1 MAYDVFDRKHEI
13 IVAGGGLVGW
23 AAAMTAARAGRKVL
37 LVARR
42 PNLGWE
48 ITSALADTLAP
59 ETSPLA
65 AELLE
70 RLAAIGAAR
79 GDRIVAPAVE
89 LVLDRMADE
98 AGIEL
103 LLYAT
108 PLAPIKVGDR
118 VAGILVGAKDGQ
130 HTLRGDLVVDTTDH
144 RLLAREAGLPIIVAD
159 TASGRSTIVLNLAG
173 DLDDRALGQCDAATH
188 IAIRRSV
195 WPGEVLVRY
204 DLPTCSPIEA
214 QLAAPDVLDFVHRE
228 VPATGSAMVTTLST
242 EPLPLGAVV
251 TGAGHCPSLV
261 TVGDAED
268 GSPGA
273 RIALGETLGAQA
285 SDGWSATDSD
295 AVVDA
300 GALLP
305 APAREAS
312 GVLVAGGGTAGA
324 LAAIAAARHGAR
336 TTVIEPLGYLGGIG
350 TGGGIHSYYHGVS
363 DRLQDEL
370 DARVAEL
377 SPLFLGGHRVAGFH
391 PDAKKVALMELA
403 TRAGVE
409 ILLGVTATGVTT
421 DPVAEES
428 SAVGAEVAERS
439 APSRP
444 VVRLASVQAA
454 GPDGPCVLEAAAF
467 VDATG
472 DGDVAAMAGAE
483 FNMGREGDGLL
494 HAFSQSAG
502 HIGKDRESGEPQL
515 AMLNFDA
522 GYVDPD
528 DVTDMSRARRL
539 GLRRLWKD
547 AWTADERWTYI
558 APHLGLR
565 QGRQIIGD
573 YQLTL
578 RDEIAG
584 ARFPD
589 VVVYAKAHYDNHFYD
604 YENESD
610 TAAVWVWLLGQW
622 RTLTG
627 CEVPYRCL
635 LPRGIEGLVIGCRA
649 LSLTQDAHY
658 QFRMQRD
665 MQRVGIAAG
674 IAAALAARGGVTP
687 RAINVPELQAILA
700 KTGALTETD
709 RPQPALPDHT
719 TAELIDDLA
728 SDDAAPPA
736 VWQLAFGH
744 NDAAVAL
751 REAVR
756 TGPPAQRFWSAAALA
771 ITGDTAA
778 VPELVAAVG
787 ERRDETIE
795 TNRAAPKWL
804 PAMVLLGRIGDPAA
818 MPALSEVLEDRAA
831 PLSATLAAVRAL
843 GRIGDASAESA
854 VRRVLARDDLDTDR
868 FLQFSVGNLPQATED
883 ARWQFELACAETLA
897 QIGKPDPSIA
907 RKYLTDDRAYVRRLA
922 RRVIEM

>member
-13 IVAGGGLVGW
+13 IVAGSGLLGW

-37 LVARR
+37 LVSRR

-48 ITSALADTLAP
+48 ITSALADTLSP
-59 ETSPLA
+59 EDSPLA
-65 AELLE
+65 GELLE
-70 RLAAIGAAR
+70 RLVALGAAR
-79 GDRIVAPAVE
+79 DGRIVAPAVE
-89 LVLDRMADE
+89 LVLERMAEE

-108 PLAPIKVGDR
+108 PLAPVKVAGR

-130 HTLRGDLVVDTTDH
+130 HTLRGDLVVDATDN
-144 RLLAREAGLPIIVAD
+144 RLPAREAGLPLAVAD
-159 TASGRSTIVLNLAG
+159 TVAGRSTIVLNLAG
-173 DLDDRALGQCDAATH
+173 DLDDQALGDSGAATG
-188 IAIRRSV
+188 IALRRSV
-195 WPGEVLVRY
+195 WPGEILVTY
-204 DLPTCSPIEA
+204 NLPTCSPIDA
-214 QLAAPDVLDFVHRE
+214 QLAAPDVLDFVHRN
-228 VPATGSAMVTTLST
+228 VSTTATAMVTTMST
-242 EPLPLGAVV
+242 EPLPLEARV
-251 TGAGHCPSLV
+251 TGAGQCPGLV
-261 TVGDAED
+261 TVADTED
-268 GSPGA
+268 NSPAA

-285 SDGWSATDSD
+285 TAGWSATDNDTIS
-295 AVVDA
+295 DA

-312 GVLVAGGGTAGA
+312 DVVVAGGGTGGA
-324 LAAIAAARHGAR
+324 LAAIAAARQGAR

-350 TGGGIHSYYHGVS
+350 TGGGIHSYYHGVT
-363 DRLQDEL
+363 DDLQDEL

-377 SPLFLGGHRVAGFH
+377 SPRFLGGHRVAGFH
-391 PDAKKVALMELA
+391 PDAKKVALMEMA

-421 DPVAEES
+421 EPVAEEPS
-428 SAVGAEVAERS
+428 TAKTEVAERGT
-439 APSRP
+439 PSRP
-444 VVRLASVQAA
+444 VVRLTSVQAA

-483 FNMGREGDGLL
+483 FNMGRQGDGLL

-502 HIGKDRESGEPQL
+502 HIGETKDGEPQL

-539 GLRRLWKD
+539 GLKRLWKD
-547 AWTADERWTYI
+547 AWTAHQRWTYI

-578 RDEIAG
+578 SDEIAG
-584 ARFPD
+584 ARSPD

-610 TAAVWVWLLGQW
+610 AAAVWVWLLGQW
-622 RTLTG
+622 RTRTG

-635 LPRGIEGLVIGCRA
+635 LPRGVEGLVIGCRA

-658 QFRMQRD
+658 QLRMQRD

-674 IAAALAARGGVTP
+674 IAAAMAAKAGTTP
-687 RAINVPELQAILA
+687 RAINVPELQAILT
-700 KTGALTETD
+700 KIGALRETD
-709 RPQPALPDHT
+709 RPQPALSDHT
-719 TAELIDDLA
+719 TDELIDDLA
-728 SDDAAPPA
+728 TGAAPPA

-744 NDAAVAL
+744 NDAADAL
-751 REAVR
+751 RETVR
-756 TGPPAQRFWSAAALA
+756 SGPPAQRFWSAAALA
-771 ITGDTAA
+771 ITGDKAA
-778 VPELVAAVG
+778 VPELVAAVR
-787 ERRDETIE
+787 ERRDETIDE
-795 TNRAAPKWL
+795 IKTQPKWL
-804 PAMVLLGRIGDPAA
+804 PAIVLLGRIGDPAA
-818 MPALSEVLEDRAA
+818 VPALVEVLADGDA
-831 PLSATLAAVRAL
+831 PLSAILAAIRAL
-843 GRIGDASAESA
+843 GRIGDASAKSA
-854 VRRVLARDDLDTDR
+854 VRQVLTRDDLDTER
-868 FLQFSVGNLPQATED
+868 FLQFSMGNLAKVTED

-897 QIGKPDPSIA
+897 QIGKPDTSIA

-922 RRVIEM
+922 RRVLAM